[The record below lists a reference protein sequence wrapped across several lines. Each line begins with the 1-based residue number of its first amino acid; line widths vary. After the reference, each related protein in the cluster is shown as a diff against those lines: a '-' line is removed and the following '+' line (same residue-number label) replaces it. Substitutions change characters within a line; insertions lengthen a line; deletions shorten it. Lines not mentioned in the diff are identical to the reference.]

1 MMVKLQCP
9 ESLDIR
15 PNGLES
21 NISLDLLSLLLRMG
35 RENWGSG
42 EMDTA
47 GERPGMGEERETRLK
62 RAAAQGA
69 QKMWAFPG
77 LRPEGVLTYQ
87 DLIHEG
93 CQSKQQPQLRSPD

>member
-1 MMVKLQCP
+1 MVKLQCP

-21 NISLDLLSLLLRMG
+21 NISLGLLSLSLRMG
-35 RENWGSG
+35 RENWRSG

-69 QKMWAFPG
+69 QKNV
-77 LRPEGVLTYQ
+77 GVSRAATRGCP
-87 DLIHEG
+87 DL
-93 CQSKQQPQLRSPD
+93 PRSHT